1 VRQKDAEMV
10 ATILGNEL
18 RTCSPDEYAGMEHA
32 HPEFD
37 RAAYLLAV
45 EAPHRPS
52 IIRTTEA

>member
-1 VRQKDAEMV
+1 MV